1 MRIFIWKNGRVSAQT
16 KASLCTVDQTIL
28 LLLSAQLFR
37 FNYLSRYFFLLPCV
51 DFCFP
56 IVPMR
61 ISILC
66 RYQKILGSK
75 STWHSLELLPQM
87 ILFII
92 MFAPPPLRMIPLIIQ
107 ATLFI
112 SFTSFYYGWWKST
125 CFVPQRHRYHPRFYF
140 FDRNKRRMASLIS
153 YPPFF
158 FFVQC
163 LMGDH
168 CVSDKSFLVLI
179 LICRLR
185 YFLFLFGKIFCWQE
199 SEVNLDDE
207 S

>member
-92 MFAPPPLRMIPLIIQ
+92 IMYAPPPPNDPINHPSDTVYLFYVFLLWVMEEHLFRSSTTQISSPL
-107 ATLFI
+107 LF
-112 SFTSFYYGWWKST
+112 F
-125 CFVPQRHRYHPRFYF
+125 R
-140 FDRNKRRMASLIS
+140 
-153 YPPFF
+153 
-158 FFVQC
+158 
-163 LMGDH
+163 
-168 CVSDKSFLVLI
+168 
-179 LICRLR
+179 
-185 YFLFLFGKIFCWQE
+185 
-199 SEVNLDDE
+199 
-207 S
+207 